1 MKLWRTTVHGRMV
14 RVLCGLTVAFCSLLP
29 AAEQPGVVERS
40 AGTAYLYHYLDPL
53 VVYQDDESTTM
64 TLELATTGQDIAR
77 VRLLAPTDATFH
89 DDGTHGDR
97 VAGDGIYTLNG
108 IPHSPWY
115 SLLGYGTHGISA
127 RIKIDIESTS
137 GSHEQL
143 YFAYGIVAP
152 EYQFTAIDFGDG
164 LSATSS
170 AFFIVDP
177 AGDLLD
183 TADWPLGYIHCGL
196 SQFGVFEKLY
206 SVYDDSFDFV
216 IIMPAHAIFDPG
228 RSYGENVP
236 YYVRAKNEVQHI
248 GIQLFDNTHLFHS
261 QGRLMGMIYHS
272 WGGGAILDHEIGH
285 AWAADMGEVYG
296 LTRCDDGCYGNHW
309 NPRSD
314 IGGQMGAFLFHPDVQ
329 YGAGH
334 LHDNGDGTWRIE
346 RVPDDKRCY
355 SELELYV
362 MGLIPPQE
370 VPPIHLLINP
380 DTSDDQRVTAER
392 VEVYTIDDLMAAE
405 GGERVPSYESSR
417 KRFNIAFV
425 VVKNKEFTAAEYAFY
440 SLIPRYFASTE
451 QGAWSL
457 TTFYTATGG
466 RARLDPLLPQ
476 QTIRHGGRRLR

>member
-1 MKLWRTTVHGRMV
+1 MLW
-14 RVLCGLTVAFCSLLP
+14 VLGLTLGLCSLLS
-29 AAEQPGVVERS
+29 AAEQPLLVERS

-53 VVYQDDESTTM
+53 VVYQGDDDSNTM
-64 TLELATTGQDIAR
+64 TLELATTGQDIAQ
-77 VRLLAPTDATFH
+77 VRILTPTDGSLY
-89 DDGTHGDR
+89 DDGSHGDR

-108 IPHSPWY
+108 IPVNTQY
-115 SLLGYGTHGISA
+115 VRFGYGGTFGISA

-137 GSHEQL
+137 GGHEQH
-143 YFAYGIVAP
+143 YFAYGIVP
-152 EYQFTAIDFGDG
+152 SEYQLTAIDLGDG

-183 TADWPLGYIHCGL
+183 TADWPLGYIHCGH

-206 SVYDDSFDFV
+206 SVYDDVFDFV
-216 IIMPAHAIFDPG
+216 IIMPAHAIFDPD
-228 RSYGENVP
+228 RRYGENVP

-248 GIQLFDNTHLFHS
+248 GIPLFDNTHHFHS

-314 IGGQMGAFLFHPDVQ
+314 IGGQMAAFLFHPDAQ

-334 LHDNGDGTWRIE
+334 LLDNGDGTWRIE
-346 RVPDDKRCY
+346 RVADDNRCY
-355 SELELYV
+355 SALELYV
-362 MGLIPPQE
+362 MGLIPPQD

-380 DTSDDQRVTAER
+380 DTSDSQRVTAER

-405 GGERVPSYESSR
+405 GGERVPSYEHSQR
-417 KRFNIAFV
+417 RFNVAFV
-425 VVKNKEFTAAEYAFY
+425 VVKNKQFTAAEYAFY
-440 SLIPRYFASTE
+440 SLIPRYFASTD

-466 RARLDPLLPQ
+466 RARLNPLLPQ
-476 QTIRHGGRRLR
+476 PTRRGGRRLR